1 MFIEIYKR
9 KKGEEENL
17 RVFLTQCWFNG
28 RYPADFAFCYELHLK
43 IYTLFTVTYWLA
55 WLLTSAISQL
65 GSDRLKAHTLV
76 ITKTTVLLVIIKS
89 RVSSITSRCSKNE
102 PLFREGRIPDSRK
115 QWNSSLELLRL
126 TTQYF
131 RRILLWINVLK
142 RHDVYKSQSLLL
154 RTLLKYLLSE
164 SCPNISQL
172 TPPQQ

>member
-1 MFIEIYKR
+1 M
-9 KKGEEENL
+9 
-17 RVFLTQCWFNG
+17 
-28 RYPADFAFCYELHLK
+28 
-43 IYTLFTVTYWLA
+43 TYWLA

-89 RVSSITSRCSKNE
+89 RVSSITSRGSKNE
-102 PLFREGRIPDSRK
+102 PLFREGWIPDSRE

-131 RRILLWINVLK
+131 SRILLWINVLK

-154 RTLLKYLLSE
+154 RTILKYLLSE

-172 TPPQQ
+172 TPLQQQVLWRGFRAVWNIGSSTYSKPST